1 MNRYL
6 KYTLLIL
13 FSLTVF
19 LLLLNLGMNKLIDH
33 DEHQFIA
40 SAAMLQRLGWLPY
53 ADYAYFHQP
62 YLVFIY
68 AALFHL
74 SDKLLLITRF
84 FSILCATATLAL
96 LFKQTYSLQQD
107 RSFSERYLIAAS
119 SVILLLVTP
128 VFHHSVGLAWNHD
141 FPMLL
146 TFLAF
151 LFQTGTVK
159 AEQPSLRKTFLSG
172 LLLGIATGARL
183 SFAPLFAPFFL
194 LPFLYR
200 EHFSRRQLIQ
210 LALFFSAGFFLAMLP
225 SLYYLAAHTD
235 AYLFGNLGYPGLN
248 TLFRESQ
255 GYTRSMDIFSK
266 AFYTAEMI
274 LQPGNLILIAGAFLF
289 ALKRPLITKSFKD
302 RRRPE
307 LIFVLLMMPFL
318 LIGTFA
324 ATPSFKQYFYP
335 PIFYLLVAIIY
346 GIGSFSELQKQ
357 LNKRLQHFA
366 LFLLIAIIYTLP
378 RYTDPFQLPKVKYW
392 HASQVHQMGGEIR
405 ELIGEDGRVFTFAP
419 IIPLEG
425 GLEIYPELITGPFAW
440 RTGQFLDGDERERY
454 KIAFPDQLEN
464 FLTKKPP
471 SAILQGYE
479 WRLEPPLIEYARRN
493 NYSYKTLRLQKRL
506 WLPPTP

>member
-13 FSLTVF
+13 FNLTVF
-19 LLLLNLGMNKLIDH
+19 LLLLNLGMNKPIDH

-53 ADYAYFHQP
+53 VDFAYFHQP
-62 YLVFIY
+62 YLVYIY

-74 SDKLLLITRF
+74 SDKLLFITRF
-84 FSILCATATLAL
+84 FSIICATVTLTIIFRQA
-96 LFKQTYSLQQD
+96 YNLQHD
-107 RSFSERYLIAAS
+107 RPFTERYLIAAG

-128 VFHHSVGLAWNHD
+128 VFHHTAGLAWNHD
-141 FPMLL
+141 LPMLL
-146 TFLAF
+146 AFLAF
-151 LFQTGTVK
+151 LLQAATVK
-159 AEQPSLRKTFLSG
+159 GAQPSLQKTFLSG
-172 LLLGIATGARL
+172 LLLGIATGVRL

-194 LPFLYR
+194 LPFIFR
-200 EHFSRRQLIQ
+200 EHFSRRQLIH
-210 LALFFSAGFFLAMLP
+210 LALFFSGGFLLAMLP
-225 SLYYLAAHTD
+225 SLYFLATHTD

-255 GYTRSMDIFSK
+255 GYTRSMDMFSK
-266 AFYTAEMI
+266 LIYTVEMV
-274 LQPGNLILIAGAFLF
+274 LQPGNLILITGAFIF
-289 ALKRPLITKSFKD
+289 ALKRPLISNAYKD

-307 LIFVLLMMPFL
+307 IAFVLLMMPFL
-318 LIGTFA
+318 LMGTFA

-335 PIFYLLVAIIY
+335 PFFYLLIAIIY
-346 GIGSFSELQKQ
+346 AVGSFPELQKQ

-366 LFLLIAIIYTLP
+366 LFLLIVIIYTLP
-378 RYTDPFQLPKVKYW
+378 RYSDPFQLPKVKYW
-392 HASQVHQMGGEIR
+392 HASQVHQMGEEVR

-440 RTGQFLDGDERERY
+440 RTGQFLDADERLRHR
-454 KIAFPDQLEN
+454 IAFPDQLET
-464 FLTKKPP
+464 FLAKKPP

-479 WRLEPPLIEYARRN
+479 WRLEPPLIDYAKRN

-506 WLPPTP
+506 WLPPVP